1 MLVYVQRNLKYAYPW
16 NWKSGG
22 KALYRRL
29 SRSGILASSDD
40 VGMSSL
46 NPILKVGKIVQLAGP
61 QSVLDVG
68 CGTGQ
73 TVMQLQQLG
82 IEVLGIEASR
92 PAIER
97 CPRQDLILRHDLRKK
112 IELHRSFDL
121 VWCFEVAEHIHPRY
135 VNVFMGNL
143 VRHSQVIA
151 LSAARPG
158 QGGEGHFN
166 EQPQSYWEQRFSDY
180 GYLLHEGWTAEMKAV
195 PEFYS
200 ENMMIFTSRDLS
212 N

>member
-1 MLVYVQRNLKYAYPW
+1 
-16 NWKSGG
+16 
-22 KALYRRL
+22 
-29 SRSGILASSDD
+29 
-40 VGMSSL
+40 MSSL
-46 NPILKVGKIVQLAGP
+46 NPALKVEKIVQLARP

-68 CGTGQ
+68 CGTGR

-82 IEVLGIEASR
+82 INVVGIEASR
-92 PAIER
+92 LAIGC

-112 IELHRSFDL
+112 IELYRWFDL

-135 VNVFMGNL
+135 VNIFVGNL
-143 VRHSQVIA
+143 VRHSQIIA

-166 EQPQSYWEQRFSDY
+166 EQPQSYWEQKFSDY
-180 GYLLHEGWTAEMKAV
+180 GYILHKGWTTEMKGV

-200 ENMMIFTSRDLS
+200 ENMMVFTCSAPR
-212 N
+212 NPYRRH